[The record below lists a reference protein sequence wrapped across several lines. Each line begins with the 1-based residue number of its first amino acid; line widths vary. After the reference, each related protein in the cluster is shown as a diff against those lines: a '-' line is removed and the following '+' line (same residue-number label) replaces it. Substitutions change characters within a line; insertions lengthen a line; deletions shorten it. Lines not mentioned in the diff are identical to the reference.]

1 MRYIPSVPPSVPRPA
16 SPPVPPSG
24 PAPVPVPGDW
34 STRHSVLANARRAAA
49 LVNTLTGGGDP
60 ATPGAVV
67 AVLREYG
74 EPDPLDLAV
83 HDVDEMRAAAFLLR
97 EVFGAEDVD
106 RAAGVLNRLLL
117 EGAGPLR
124 LTSHGGGTPWHP
136 HVDCDDDGPWGEWL
150 LGSSCL
156 ALAVLVW
163 EYQRPPG
170 AVCASVSCEN
180 VFVTQGRGPE
190 RHYCSLRCATRERV
204 AAHRRGRSGDG
215 TGRDLLT

>member
-1 MRYIPSVPPSVPRPA
+1 MRYIL
-16 SPPVPPSG
+16 PVPP
-24 PAPVPVPGDW
+24 PVSPSLPPSVPGDW
-34 STRHSVLANARRAAA
+34 STRHSVLANARRAVA
-49 LVNTLTGGGDP
+49 LVNALTGGDP
-60 ATPGAVV
+60 ATPSVVV

-83 HDVDEMRAAAFLLR
+83 HDVDEMREAAFLLR
-97 EVFGAEDVD
+97 EVFGAGDVD

-117 EGAGPLR
+117 ERAGPLR

-136 HVDCDDDGPWGEWL
+136 HVDRDDGPWGEWF

-190 RHYCSLRCATRERV
+190 RHYCSRRCATRERV
-204 AAHRRGRSGDG
+204 AAHRRGRPGAG
-215 TGRDLLT
+215 TS